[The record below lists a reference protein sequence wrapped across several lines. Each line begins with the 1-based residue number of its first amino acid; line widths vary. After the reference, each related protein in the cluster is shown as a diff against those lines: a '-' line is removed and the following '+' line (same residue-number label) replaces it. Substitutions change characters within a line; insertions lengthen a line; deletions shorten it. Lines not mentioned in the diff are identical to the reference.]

1 MHHYNLDK
9 QLLPQASKMVHNTTS
24 SWDKSLIIIQAVLE
38 PVNIL
43 NTIKLSNVSIFLK
56 HDRFPSVSC
65 ATA

>member
-56 HDRFPSVSC
+56 HDRFPSVSG